1 MKTKLGRR
9 ALIRGALGTVIGLP
23 LLECMMRSDGGAL
36 ADGSP
41 LASRYLV
48 MQCPTS
54 LVTSGSART
63 EAMTPQRTGAGYDVT
78 PVLAPLEAR
87 GVLSEV
93 SVVSG
98 LFIPPI
104 DAPGGYN
111 VDFHG
116 QATYAI
122 MTGLRSGFSGVTWR
136 PQGLSS
142 DQLVAAELGSATLLP
157 YLYYQIDPVRGGYS
171 ICYEQTRGHS
181 DEPPIVWQGIEP
193 EVSPA
198 SAYRRLVTGI
208 APDDPGGEDE
218 AEALERRLR
227 VSSLSYASDRI
238 RALQARLGANDRR
251 TLDEHLTR
259 IRELERRI
267 AGTVTTPGGD
277 SCRDPMLGGPDPADL
292 ASGVADQDARA
303 ELFADLIQ
311 VAFAC
316 DLTRVI
322 TLGSASVLTG
332 AGMRHEMWNEVGG
345 LHADVQ
351 HGVVQSELD
360 EANRWFVD
368 VYGRVLQRLAAS
380 REGAGTVLDHTAA
393 LFVMEGGKG
402 LSDDPQRSGD
412 GGSDP
417 NHSVDNALMLV
428 GGRAG
433 GLAPGR
439 HISVSGRDLHHG
451 VVFNTA
457 MRAVGA
463 EAQLG
468 EITGTL
474 DELLG

>member
-9 ALIRGALGTVIGLP
+9 TVIRGALGTIIGLP
-23 LLECMMRSDGGAL
+23 LLECMLRSDGEAL
-36 ADGSP
+36 AGGQP
-41 LASRYLV
+41 LPSRYFL

-54 LVTSGSART
+54 LVTSSSARI
-63 EAMTPQRTGAGYDVT
+63 ESMTPTRTGAGYDVT
-78 PVLAPLEAR
+78 PVLSPLETR

-98 LFIPPI
+98 LFIAPL
-104 DAPGGYN
+104 DVPGGYN

-116 QATYAI
+116 QATFSI

-142 DQLVAAELGSATLLP
+142 DQLVAAEIGGATLLP
-157 YLYYQIDPVRGGYS
+157 YLYYQIDPEQGGIS
-171 ICYEQTRGHS
+171 ICYEQTRGFS
-181 DEPPIVWQGIEP
+181 DEPDIVWQEIAP

-198 SAYRRLVTGI
+198 SAYRRLVMGI
-208 APDDPGGEDE
+208 APEDPSAEDE
-218 AEALERRLR
+218 AAALERRLR

-267 AGTVTTPGGD
+267 AATASTPIGEG
-277 SCRDPMLGGPDPADL
+277 CRDPMLGGTDPVDL
-292 ASGVADQDARA
+292 PSGLANHDARA
-303 ELFADLIQ
+303 DLFAELIQ

-322 TLGSASVLTG
+322 TLGGASLLTG
-332 AGMRHEMWNEVGG
+332 AGMRHELWNDIGG

-351 HGVVQSELD
+351 HGEPQGDLD
-360 EANRWFVD
+360 EANQWFVD
-368 VYGRVLQRLAAS
+368 VYARVLQRLAAS
-380 REGAGTVLDHTAA
+380 TEGASTVLDNTAA

-402 LSDDPQRSGD
+402 MTADSQRSGD

-417 NHSVDNALMLV
+417 NHSVDNAVMLV

-439 HISVSGRDLHHG
+439 HLSVAGRDLHHG

-463 EAQLG
+463 EVPLG

>member
-9 ALIRGALGTVIGLP
+9 AVLRGALGTIIGLP
-23 LLECMMRSDGGAL
+23 VLECMLRSDGAAQL
-36 ADGSP
+36 DGSP
-41 LASRYLV
+41 LPSRYFLF
-48 MQCPTS
+48 QCPTS
-54 LVTSGSART
+54 LVTSGSRR
-63 EAMTPQRTGAGYDVT
+63 EGMTPTRTGAGYDVT
-78 PVLAPLEAR
+78 PVLEPLQTR
-87 GVLSEV
+87 GVLGEV

-98 LFIPPI
+98 LFIAPL
-104 DAPGGYN
+104 DVPGGYN

-116 QATYAI
+116 QATFSI

-142 DQLVAAELGSATLLP
+142 DQLVAQRIGGATTMP
-157 YLYYQIDPVRGGYS
+157 FLYYQIDPERGGYS
-171 ICYEQTRGHS
+171 ICYEQTRGFS
-181 DEPPIVWQGIEP
+181 DEPDIVWQEIAP

-198 SAYRRLVTGI
+198 SAYRRLVMGI
-208 APDDPGGEDE
+208 APEDPSAEDE
-218 AEALERRLR
+218 AAALERRLR
-227 VSSLSYASDRI
+227 VSSLSYASDQI
-238 RALQARLGANDRR
+238 RSLQARLGANDRR

-267 AGTVTTPGGD
+267 EAMGSAGTGE
-277 SCRDPMLGGPDPADL
+277 SCRDPMLGDADPADL
-292 ASGVADQDARA
+292 ASGLPDQDARA
-303 ELFADLIQ
+303 DLFADLVQ

-332 AGMRHEMWNEVGG
+332 AGMRHELWNDIGG
-345 LHADVQ
+345 LHGDVQ
-351 HGVVQSELD
+351 HGEPQADLD

-368 VYGRVLQRLAAS
+368 VYARVLARLSAS
-380 REGAGTVLDHTAA
+380 TEGTGTVLDNTAA

-402 LSDDPQRSGD
+402 LADDDQRSGD
-412 GGSDP
+412 GGGDP
-417 NHSVDNALMLV
+417 NHSVDNAVMLV

-433 GLAPGR
+433 GLAPGQ

-457 MRAVGA
+457 MQAVGA
-463 EAQLG
+463 DVQLG
-468 EITGTL
+468 EIEGTL